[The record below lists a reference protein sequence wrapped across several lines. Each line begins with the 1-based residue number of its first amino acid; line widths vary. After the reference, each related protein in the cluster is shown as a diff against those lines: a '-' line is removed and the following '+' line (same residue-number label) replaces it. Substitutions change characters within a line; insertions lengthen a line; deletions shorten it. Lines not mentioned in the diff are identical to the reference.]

1 MYTDG
6 IVNVAKSRLKP
17 AINGSGY
24 AIARIAKPNISVKKG
39 LGISL
44 NTKSVAGIIT
54 IGEK

>member
-6 IVNVAKSRLKP
+6 IVNVAKSRFVLS
-17 AINGSGY
+17 IGNSGY
-24 AIARIAKPNISVKKG
+24 AIARIVKLNISGNRG

-44 NTKSVAGIIT
+44 NTKLVAGIIT